1 MNEANIP
8 EQDEIQATNLAH
20 LTRVPVEVTVE
31 LGRAERSIKD
41 ILELGAGSLIELES
55 VVGEPVDLLVNGQF
69 FAKGEVIAIE
79 EETYGIKITNII
91 SEDEKMNRLSEML

>member
-41 ILELGAGSLIELES
+41 ILELGAGSLIVLES

>member
-8 EQDEIQATNLAH
+8 EQDQIQATNLAH